1 MKTLGTLCVLIL
13 TAILVYLGY
22 NIYTNDIHL
31 NFFNQQ
37 SDEPDEKTP
46 LKGARH
52 R

>member
-31 NFFNQQ
+31 NFLI
-37 SDEPDEKTP
+37 SSPTSLMRK
-46 LKGARH
+46 H